1 MDVRRGWS
9 RKDYIQAVRS
19 HSTRPV
25 SAMMLVQSARPT
37 GTFDRRQLA
46 RPFSLPPRS
55 SRHRHDFSHLAVREP
70 FHFFN
75 LVFLNFFFSLSL
87 PPLFPFL
94 FLLSRNGKRSQ
105 GISRGEGYR
114 AWWNVPR
121 AVSSWIIRFQFRLE
135 VAAVGENRD
144 GEMIRCSSLWELE
157 REREKMCPRWGR
169 AANFFDS
176 LTSPYD
182 FLIPPYSF
190 FLSFFFSS
198 TLSIHNDSILHAL
211 FSFARLDCTL
221 FFFE

>member
-46 RPFSLPPRS
+46 RPFSLPRRS

-144 GEMIRCSSLWELE
+144 GEMIRCPSLWELE
-157 REREKMCPRWGR
+157 RERECVPGEDVPRI
-169 AANFFDS
+169 F
-176 LTSPYD
+176 
-182 FLIPPYSF
+182 
-190 FLSFFFSS
+190 
-198 TLSIHNDSILHAL
+198 SILL
-211 FSFARLDCTL
+211 LLLTIF
-221 FFFE
+221 

>member
-9 RKDYIQAVRS
+9 RKDYTGCPRSFDATCFCYDASPKCTPNRHVRPATIGETFL
-19 HSTRPV
+19 ST
-25 SAMMLVQSARPT
+25 SS
-37 GTFDRRQLA
+37 F
-46 RPFSLPPRS
+46 FSSPSRFFPPR
-55 SRHRHDFSHLAVREP
+55 REPP

-87 PPLFPFL
+87 PPLSPFL

-144 GEMIRCSSLWELE
+144 GEMIRCPSLWELE

-190 FLSFFFSS
+190 FLSFFFLN
-198 TLSIHNDSILHAL
+198 TLYS
-211 FSFARLDCTL
+211 
-221 FFFE
+221 

>member
-9 RKDYIQAVRS
+9 RKDYTGCPKSFDATCFCYDASPKCTPNRHVRPATIGETFL
-19 HSTRPV
+19 ST
-25 SAMMLVQSARPT
+25 SS
-37 GTFDRRQLA
+37 F
-46 RPFSLPPRS
+46 FSSPSRFFPPR
-55 SRHRHDFSHLAVREP
+55 REPP

-190 FLSFFFSS
+190 FLSFFFLN
-198 TLSIHNDSILHAL
+198 TLYS
-211 FSFARLDCTL
+211 
-221 FFFE
+221 

>member
-9 RKDYIQAVRS
+9 RKDYTGCPKSFDATCFCYDASPKCTPNRHVRPATIGETFL
-19 HSTRPV
+19 ST
-25 SAMMLVQSARPT
+25 SS
-37 GTFDRRQLA
+37 F
-46 RPFSLPPRS
+46 FSSPSRFFPPR
-55 SRHRHDFSHLAVREP
+55 REPP

-144 GEMIRCSSLWELE
+144 GEMIRCPSLWELE
-157 REREKMCPRWGR
+157 RERECVPGEDVPRI
-169 AANFFDS
+169 F
-176 LTSPYD
+176 
-182 FLIPPYSF
+182 
-190 FLSFFFSS
+190 
-198 TLSIHNDSILHAL
+198 SILL
-211 FSFARLDCTL
+211 LLLTIF
-221 FFFE
+221 